1 MSITIVP
8 QSIKRLIRAKRC
20 PNEQQLAAYAEQ
32 QLVGVE
38 RSNVERHFSSC
49 DACLRQVAFLM
60 RGESIQ
66 ARHAPPDLVQAAIKI
81 GTRNTPKI
89 PSSWQWLAP
98 ATAAVAIIAFTF
110 LGIHRGT
117 RTPATP
123 ETSKSLTAAS
133 NPAMAKRQANTG
145 GPTEGNELRGA
156 QEPSDSVLL
165 SPTADERVNASQL
178 EFRWNAKDGAAF
190 YEVEIVSEIGDVVWK
205 QRTVASVLKIP
216 ASVHLEKDKSYYVWV
231 RTHTVHGQVEQSK
244 AVRFTIG

>member
-1 MSITIVP
+1 MLIKIVP
-8 QSIKRLIRAKRC
+8 QSIKRLIRVKRC

-38 RSNVERHFSSC
+38 RNNVEQHLSSC

-60 RGESIQ
+60 RGESVPT
-66 ARHAPPDLVQAAIKI
+66 RHAPPDLVQTAIKI
-81 GTRNTPKI
+81 GTRNAPKI
-89 PSSWQWLAP
+89 LRSWQWLVP
-98 ATAAVAIIAFTF
+98 ATAAVAVIALTL

-117 RTPATP
+117 RTATTP
-123 ETSKSLTAAS
+123 EASKSLTAAL

-145 GPTEGNELRGA
+145 GPAEGNELRGT

-165 SPTADERVNASQL
+165 SPTPDERVNASQL
-178 EFRWNAKDGAAF
+178 EFRWKAKDGAAF
-190 YEVEIVSEIGDVVWK
+190 YEVEIVSETGDVVWK

-216 ASVHLEKDKSYYVWV
+216 ASVHLEKGKSYYVWV
-231 RTHTVHGQVEQSK
+231 QTHTVHGQVEQSK

>member
-1 MSITIVP
+1 MSMTIVP

-38 RSNVERHFSSC
+38 RSNVEQHLSSC

-60 RGESIQ
+60 RGESTPTG
-66 ARHAPPDLVQAAIKI
+66 HAPPDLVQAAIKI
-81 GTRNTPKI
+81 GTRKAPKI
-89 PSSWQWLAP
+89 LSSWQWLAP
-98 ATAAVAIIAFTF
+98 ATAAVAVIAFTL

-117 RTPATP
+117 ETPTTP
-123 ETSKSLTAAS
+123 KPSTPLTAAL
-133 NPAMAKRQANTG
+133 NPPMAKRQANTG

-165 SPTADERVNASQL
+165 SPTPDERVNASQL
-178 EFRWNAKDGAAF
+178 EFQWNPKDGAAF
-190 YEVEIVSEIGDVVWK
+190 YEVEIVSETGDVVWK

-231 RTHTVHGQVEQSK
+231 RTHMVHGQVEQSK

>member
-8 QSIKRLIRAKRC
+8 QSIKRLVRAKRC

-38 RSNVERHFSSC
+38 RSKVEQHFSSC
-49 DACLRQVAFLM
+49 DACLRHVAYLI
-60 RGESIQ
+60 RGESIP
-66 ARHAPPDLVQAAIKI
+66 ARHAPPDLGQAAIKI
-81 GTRNTPKI
+81 GTRKTPKI
-89 PSSWQWLAP
+89 LSSWQWLAP
-98 ATAAVAIIAFTF
+98 ATAAVAVIAFTF
-110 LGIHRGT
+110 LGIHRRTGT
-117 RTPATP
+117 PTTP
-123 ETSKSLTAAS
+123 ETSKSWTAAL
-133 NPAMAKRQANTG
+133 NPAMAKRQANIG

-165 SPTADERVNASQL
+165 SPTPNERVHASQL
-178 EFRWNAKDGAAF
+178 EVRWSAKEGVAF
-190 YEVEIVSEIGDVVWK
+190 YEVEIVSETGDVVWK